1 MKKIFITGISGQD
14 GSYMSE
20 YCLKMDDTMVF
31 GMVRRTSQPANKNF
45 RHLEN
50 NPCFQ
55 IVKGDLLDAS
65 SLNNLVEEIQP
76 DYFINFAAQSFVAD
90 SWKIPEETFMATAV
104 GVLKCLEAIRNR
116 APKCR
121 FYNAGSSEQF
131 GDVLYSPQDE
141 IHPFRPRSPY
151 GAAKCSAHHLV
162 KVYRESYNL
171 YAVQGML
178 FNHECLTASTPVI
191 LKNKNSGLIDILPIS
206 EIVPHRE
213 DPCKGKKYTS
223 ITPCDWLVWDGHQ
236 WSDIKTRTAT
246 WNDRLNDKKIIR
258 VQCRGGYYEA
268 SSNHKSFL
276 KGEIEIP
283 TQQLKIEDELEL
295 KSYPSSTNKS
305 IMCLEEAEL
314 LGYLTAEGYVS
325 GHSARFTN
333 KDKSLCERVKYLWSL
348 LSVGCTSEYF
358 SVSGFTQ
365 LKDILNIN
373 LLGDACLIQSLR
385 NQLYTQ
391 DGYKKVPQRILN
403 ASLPIRQRYL
413 EAYNMG
419 DGTKAGGQ
427 KSEFKCFTTNSSVL
441 AAGLWYL
448 LDQMGMRVIS
458 CPEERGD
465 LVYFKLNINSNSS
478 TKGNKGKHFI
488 KNIQEITK
496 LSPINYEGWLFD
508 LETDSNTFSAGVGK
522 TWVHNSERRGGE
534 FVTRKITKGFAK
546 IAKAI
551 KEGKDFEP
559 IHLGNIDAKR
569 DWSHASDFMDAVW
582 KMLNQDIFNKELL
595 NMPSEELPKY
605 IKEYVIASGECHTV
619 RDFINILTHHLDY
632 DCFWNGIG
640 IQEKLLLNSRFMQ
653 QFKIHSPCLVT
664 IDPSFYRPADVN
676 KLMGNPARAISEL
689 GWTPK
694 ISFDTLAKRMLEYDL
709 YESGIISITND
720 SCSSPSCCQKRT

>member
-178 FNHECLTASTPVI
+178 FNHE
-191 LKNKNSGLIDILPIS
+191 
-206 EIVPHRE
+206 
-213 DPCKGKKYTS
+213 
-223 ITPCDWLVWDGHQ
+223 
-236 WSDIKTRTAT
+236 
-246 WNDRLNDKKIIR
+246 
-258 VQCRGGYYEA
+258 
-268 SSNHKSFL
+268 
-276 KGEIEIP
+276 
-283 TQQLKIEDELEL
+283 
-295 KSYPSSTNKS
+295 
-305 IMCLEEAEL
+305 
-314 LGYLTAEGYVS
+314 
-325 GHSARFTN
+325 
-333 KDKSLCERVKYLWSL
+333 
-348 LSVGCTSEYF
+348 
-358 SVSGFTQ
+358 
-365 LKDILNIN
+365 
-373 LLGDACLIQSLR
+373 
-385 NQLYTQ
+385 
-391 DGYKKVPQRILN
+391 
-403 ASLPIRQRYL
+403 
-413 EAYNMG
+413 
-419 DGTKAGGQ
+419 
-427 KSEFKCFTTNSSVL
+427 
-441 AAGLWYL
+441 
-448 LDQMGMRVIS
+448 
-458 CPEERGD
+458 
-465 LVYFKLNINSNSS
+465 
-478 TKGNKGKHFI
+478 
-488 KNIQEITK
+488 
-496 LSPINYEGWLFD
+496 
-508 LETDSNTFSAGVGK
+508 
-522 TWVHNSERRGGE
+522 SERRGGE

-653 QFKIHSPCLVT
+653 QFKIHNPCLVT